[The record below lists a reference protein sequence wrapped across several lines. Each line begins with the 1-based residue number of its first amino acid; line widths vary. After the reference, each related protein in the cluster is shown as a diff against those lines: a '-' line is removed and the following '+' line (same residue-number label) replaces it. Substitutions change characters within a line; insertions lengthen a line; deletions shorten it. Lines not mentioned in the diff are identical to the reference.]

1 MVAREINRE
10 EAVALR
16 AYFDGRL
23 DELLRLTRILVE
35 TESPSGDLE
44 GRRAVVALLEEA
56 ARGLEVVT
64 EVERIERPGYGE
76 HLRVRTFGDGKRG
89 GGTILMAAHT
99 DPLPSRGPVPSR
111 PWRVEGGRIHAPG
124 IFDMK

>member
-64 EVERIERPGYGE
+64 EVERIESPGYGE
-76 HLRVRTFGDGKRG
+76 HLRVRAFGDGKRCE
-89 GGTILMAAHT
+89 GTILIVGHT
-99 DPLPSRGPVPSR
+99 DTVHSRGSVASR
-111 PWRVEGGRIHAPG
+111 PWRVE
-124 IFDMK
+124 